1 MFLASNQR
9 GQVLWS
15 AKYSNFGESS
25 VQVRVAFSSAD
36 SNMAK
41 GQFPCSVGKG
51 RDTFIFSAA
60 TLFSRLLF
68 VLLFRLEDISLAN
81 SKLQQSLKVKEEKI
95 IELESKYVVKLV
107 KKKEL
112 EEVLNDYAVYDNSG
126 LHVFW
131 LARKSNQ
138 TNVRRVLV
146 TRNSQCLTPAVR
158 LTVFV
163 WGDIYPLPVCF

>member
-1 MFLASNQR
+1 MFLVSNQR

-15 AKYSNFGESS
+15 AKYSSFRVSS

-36 SNMAK
+36 SNLAK

-51 RDTFIFSAA
+51 RKTLICSAA

-95 IELESKYVVKLV
+95 TELESQYVAKLV
-107 KKKEL
+107 KKKPAGGFKMIMQCTITQ
-112 EEVLNDYAVYDNSG
+112 VCTSFDWPGNWIKRISV
-126 LHVFW
+126 VFW
-131 LARKSNQ
+131 WLAIPS
-138 TNVRRVLV
+138 
-146 TRNSQCLTPAVR
+146 A
-158 LTVFV
+158 
-163 WGDIYPLPVCF
+163 

>member
-1 MFLASNQR
+1 MFLASNQG

-15 AKYSNFGESS
+15 VKYSNFRESS

-41 GQFPCSVGKG
+41 GQFPCSVGKE
-51 RDTFIFSAA
+51 RDTFICSAA

-95 IELESKYVVKLV
+95 TELESQYVAKLV
-107 KKKEL
+107 KKKKEL
-112 EEVLNDYAVYDNSG
+112 LEVYTD
-126 LHVFW
+126 W
-131 LARKSNQ
+131 LYS
-138 TNVRRVLV
+138 V
-146 TRNSQCLTPAVR
+146 
-158 LTVFV
+158 
-163 WGDIYPLPVCF
+163 G

>member
-1 MFLASNQR
+1 MFLVSNQR

-15 AKYSNFGESS
+15 AKYSSFRVSS

-36 SNMAK
+36 SNLAK

-51 RDTFIFSAA
+51 RKTFICSAA

-95 IELESKYVVKLV
+95 TELESQYVAKLV
-107 KKKEL
+107 KKNPQ
-112 EEVLNDYAVYDNSG
+112 EVLK
-126 LHVFW
+126 W
-131 LARKSNQ
+131 LCSVRSLRFARLLIGQEIELNEYPSCFGDSQ
-138 TNVRRVLV
+138 FPVL
-146 TRNSQCLTPAVR
+146 NAGCSFDCICLR
-158 LTVFV
+158 
-163 WGDIYPLPVCF
+163 W

>member
-1 MFLASNQR
+1 MFLVSNQR

-15 AKYSNFGESS
+15 AKYSSFRVSS

-36 SNMAK
+36 SNLAK

-51 RDTFIFSAA
+51 RKTLICSAA

-95 IELESKYVVKLV
+95 TELESQYVAKLV
-107 KKKEL
+107 KKKRT
-112 EEVLNDYAVYDNSG
+112 VGG
-126 LHVFW
+126 LYRLIIQCRITQVCTSFDWLGNLIKRISVVFW
-131 LARKSNQ
+131 WLAIPS
-138 TNVRRVLV
+138 
-146 TRNSQCLTPAVR
+146 A
-158 LTVFV
+158 
-163 WGDIYPLPVCF
+163 